1 MRKAGNL
8 LLGMAVLSLAVTGC
22 ASDDG
27 KSASDERPEA
37 PCTNSLCESYEAG
50 YAVGEKAL
58 GESAEVTLSP
68 AQRDRLPRYDGSRD
82 SAFAADGAVADIF
95 CERAADDYT
104 DTDAVTTDIPE
115 HEEAFTTGCT
125 DGGAPFLSGKPNRF
139 HYERP
144 PAG

>member
-1 MRKAGNL
+1 MRKAANL
-8 LLGMAVLSLAVTGC
+8 LLGMVVLGLAGTGC
-22 ASDDG
+22 ASGDG
-27 KSASDERPEA
+27 KSAAGERPEE

-58 GESAEVTLSP
+58 TEKAEVTLSP
-68 AQRDRLPRYDGSRD
+68 AQRDRLPRYDGSRG
-82 SAFAADGAVADIF
+82 SAFAADGAVADIL

-125 DGGAPFLSGKPNRF
+125 DGATPLLSGKPNRYQ
-139 HYERP
+139 YERP